1 MTDSVEMLVLMRD
14 AAFNEERNLKKKE
27 QETLRN
33 SQFRKNVTNMI
44 FCVSYFILLLKS
56 VT

>member
-1 MTDSVEMLVLMRD
+1 MRMKKEKR
-14 AAFNEERNLKKKE
+14 AKTGENEERNLKKKE
-27 QETLRN
+27 QETLQN

-44 FCVSYFILLLKS
+44 FRVSYFILLLKS

>member
-1 MTDSVEMLVLMRD
+1 MTDSVEMLVLTRD

-33 SQFRKNVTNMI
+33 SQFQKNVTNMI
-44 FCVSYFILLLKS
+44 FRVSYFILLLKS